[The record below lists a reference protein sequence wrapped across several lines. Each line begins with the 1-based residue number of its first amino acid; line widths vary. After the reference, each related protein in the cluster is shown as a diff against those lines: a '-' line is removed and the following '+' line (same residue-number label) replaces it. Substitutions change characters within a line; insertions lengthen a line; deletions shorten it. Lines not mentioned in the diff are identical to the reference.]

1 MTIHKIAF
9 RLLFGFSLFLV
20 MGTGPFSL
28 AQAANPMPVAVL
40 LLDEFSKPI
49 SGESED
55 VNTRLSI
62 LEQVELL
69 AGDWFSEEISVDPS
83 QETDSDVELVRESLQ
98 ESIDEYFVAIE
109 ALVSDI
115 QYPAESGD
123 LCIANP
129 VEFGVDGQGDYYVTG
144 TGPGS
149 PNLHGEMVSSAIR
162 GAATDPLYAGKLDEG
177 TSALGADYTV
187 EVTDGSMT
195 HVIEVVHADTNSFDL
210 DAVNQQISDY
220 LDGAANPNLSEAT
233 HKWVVNASFAIV
245 PCADLAT
252 LAAYNDALLAL
263 EALLPASARKVVLL
277 QQAILRT
284 AEKIRVSVAAGWQA
298 CGMVLEG
305 GVLIQTG
312 DTQYDSCRVFVE
324 NMERVGVFVAAA
336 GNTGLD
342 YPYYPASEPSVVSVS
357 ASFENAPFI
366 GTITDRDCINRV
378 IGDEPCSNAGEVLMP
393 GVIDFNGV
401 NYFGTSFAA
410 PRLSLRLAVY
420 LARYGDNVCGLLD
433 MRDPVSTLQDFRDIP
448 LADLPGEAPC
458 DELQWI
464 REEVFMD

>member
-1 MTIHKIAF
+1 MSH
-9 RLLFGFSLFLV
+9 
-20 MGTGPFSL
+20 
-28 AQAANPMPVAVL
+28 
-40 LLDEFSKPI
+40 
-49 SGESED
+49 
-55 VNTRLSI
+55 
-62 LEQVELL
+62 
-69 AGDWFSEEISVDPS
+69 
-83 QETDSDVELVRESLQ
+83 
-98 ESIDEYFVAIE
+98 FVAIE
-109 ALVSDI
+109 ALASEI
-115 QYPAESGD
+115 PFPAASGD

-129 VEFGVDGQGDYYVTG
+129 VEFGVDGLGTYYVGG

-305 GVLIQTG
+305 GFLVQPG
-312 DTQYDSCRVFVE
+312 DSPYDSCRAFIE
-324 NMERVGVFVAAA
+324 IMQRVGVFVAAA

-366 GTITDRDCINRV
+366 VAITDRDCAKRK

-420 LARYGDNVCGLLD
+420 LARYGDNVCELLD
-433 MRDPVSTLQDFRDIP
+433 DIDPATDQPVFSNT
-448 LADLPGEAPC
+448 PG
-458 DELQWI
+458 
-464 REEVFMD
+464 